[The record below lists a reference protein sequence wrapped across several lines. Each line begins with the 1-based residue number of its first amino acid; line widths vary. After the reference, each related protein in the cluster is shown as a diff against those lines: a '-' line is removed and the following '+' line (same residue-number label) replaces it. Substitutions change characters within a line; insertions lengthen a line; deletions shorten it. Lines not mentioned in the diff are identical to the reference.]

1 MANFVLIPINNKQTL
16 DGIIKERFGNDSYR
30 LPNGEWLVNYDGTSK
45 QLSDEIGITDGK
57 IGSTIVLNISGYWGR
72 ANRDIWEWLR
82 IKTEKN
88 D

>member
-1 MANFVLIPINNKQTL
+1 MANFVLIPISNKQTL
-16 DGIIKERFGNDSYR
+16 EGKIKERFGNDAYP

-57 IGSTIVLNISGYWGR
+57 LGSTIVLNISGYWGR
-72 ANRDIWEWLR
+72 ANRDIWEWL
-82 IKTEKN
+82 KVNTAKN